1 MKIAIGSDHGGFQLK
16 QSIIKYFDSH
26 QILFKDIGCYTEES
40 VDYPDYAVKVARL
53 ITQENYD
60 IGIMIDGAGVGSCM
74 AANKISGIRA
84 ATCNDLYTAGNARE
98 HNNANMLLLGS
109 MVVGSGKVIQIVE
122 KFISTSFAGGR
133 HERRVN
139 KIMALEDQSSNTLF
153 PQDSILEVVNQVVE
167 SVLRNAPATVVD
179 SSISNTNSS
188 APRLITE
195 DWVKAQYQKGIREI
209 TVSSSNL
216 ITPLAKDFAREKQIK
231 FIE

>member
-122 KFISTSFAGGR
+122 KFISTSFAGA
-133 HERRVN
+133 VT
-139 KIMALEDQSSNTLF
+139 S
-153 PQDSILEVVNQVVE
+153 VV
-167 SVLRNAPATVVD
+167 
-179 SSISNTNSS
+179 
-188 APRLITE
+188 LI
-195 DWVKAQYQKGIREI
+195 K
-209 TVSSSNL
+209 
-216 ITPLAKDFAREKQIK
+216 
-231 FIE
+231 